1 MIGKEDMDIPF
12 KENLKS
18 CMFSQNKKL
27 VDVDVDVSAT
37 DTLRL
42 YFFVKEGNSYE
53 NN

>member
-1 MIGKEDMDIPF
+1 MPD
-12 KENLKS
+12 
-18 CMFSQNKKL
+18 FSKQKISRRRRR
-27 VDVDVDVSAT
+27 VSAT